1 MNARVPLTLGVTS
14 AVLASALA
22 LARAQPAGVL
32 FRDITEEAGITFRH
46 HSDPEKRYIVESIS
60 GGVALVDVDNDGL
73 LDIYFVNSL
82 TVATMKTP
90 GVARSALYR
99 NLGGGKFQDVTD
111 KAGVGSTGWGMGVC
125 TADIDG
131 DGWEDLYV
139 TAIGGNRLYRN
150 NGNGTFSDITKQ
162 AGAAV
167 GGWSTGCAF
176 ADYDRDGHLDLFVSR
191 YVEVD
196 FGKLPPFGGGPLCQY
211 RGVPVQCG
219 PRGLRGQSD
228 VLLRNDGKGRF
239 VDVTAKAGLSDRA
252 YYGLGVAWFDADGDG
267 WPDVYVAN
275 DTNPNFLYLNQRNG
289 TFREAAVPM
298 GVAVSED
305 GAEQGGMGV
314 AVGDYDQ
321 SGRFSIWVTNYAE
334 EYNALYQNAGGHFA
348 DVSFRSKSA
357 ASSVPYVGWGNAFL
371 DYDNDGLLDKIAV
384 NGHVFPQADQAKAP
398 TAAGYR
404 QRALLY
410 RNVGKG
416 LFEEV
421 AGRYGRVLTVE
432 RASRG
437 LAIGDLDNDGRLDVV
452 INDIDGSP
460 QVLRNELAGAG
471 NWLLVRLKGR
481 APNTSAV
488 GAVVTARTGGM
499 TERRLVQAGSG
510 YLSQDDKRAHFG
522 LGKAAQVD
530 VLEVTWPDGKTTT
543 LKNVK
548 ANQIVEVEQ
557 PR

>member
-1 MNARVPLTLGVTS
+1 MRARLSPALCLVPVVALSALTL
-14 AVLASALA
+14 
-22 LARAQPAGVL
+22 AQSNPEVL
-32 FRDITEEAGITFRH
+32 FRDITREAGITFEH
-46 HSDPEKRYIVESIS
+46 HASPEKRYIVESMS
-60 GGVALVDVDNDGL
+60 GGVALFDFDNDGL

-82 TVATMKTP
+82 TVETMKTP
-90 GVARSALYR
+90 RVARSALYR
-99 NLGGGKFQDVTD
+99 NLGGGKFQDVTE
-111 KAGVGSTGWGMGVC
+111 KAGVGFAGWGMGVC
-125 TADIDG
+125 TADLDG

-150 NGNGTFSDITKQ
+150 NGNGTFTDITKQ

-167 GGWSTGCAF
+167 GGWSAGCAF
-176 ADYDRDGHLDLFVSR
+176 ADYDRDGHLDLFVAR
-191 YVEVD
+191 YVNID
-196 FGKLPPFGGGPLCQY
+196 FNALPPFGGGPLCQY

-219 PRGLRGQSD
+219 PRGLPGERD

-239 VDVTAKAGLSDRA
+239 VDVSAKAGLSDRQ

-267 WPDVYVAN
+267 WPDAYVAN
-275 DTNPNFLYLNQRNG
+275 DTNANFLYLNQRNG

-314 AVGDYDQ
+314 AIGDYEN
-321 SGRFSIWVTNYAE
+321 SGRFSVWVTNYAE

-348 DVSFRSKSA
+348 DVSYRSKSA
-357 ASSVPYVGWGNAFL
+357 HTSVPYVGWGNAFL
-371 DYDNDGLLDKIAV
+371 DFDNDGLLDKIAV
-384 NGHVFPQADQAKAP
+384 NGHVFPQADTVKTA

-410 RNVGKG
+410 RNIGKG

-421 AGRYGRVLTVE
+421 GARYGAVLTAE
-432 RASRG
+432 RVSRG
-437 LAIGDLDNDGRLDVV
+437 LAIGDLDNDGRIDVV
-452 INDIDGSP
+452 INDMGGSP
-460 QVLRNELAGAG
+460 RVLRNELAGVG
-471 NWLLVRLKGR
+471 NWLIVRLRGR

-488 GAVVTARTGGM
+488 GAAVTAQAGSVRQ
-499 TERRLVQAGSG
+499 RRLVQAGSG
-510 YLSQDDKRAHFG
+510 YLSQDDKRPHFG

-530 VLEVTWPDGKTTT
+530 VLEVTWPDGKTST

-548 ANQIVEVEQ
+548 VNQVVTVEQ
-557 PR
+557 P